1 MKKQIISFCIAFVA
15 WMTMDGVPLYA
26 QEEADSTNLKQEE
39 EKRKPERPAFESSV
53 LIDNQTVLVPKK
65 GTLEFMLQ
73 HRFGTMAN
81 GITDLWGMWAP
92 GNIRLGVAYTV
103 FDKLGVGSLKG
114 PLSIG
119 IGTTKN
125 SRIQD
130 FNWKYGILQ
139 QTKGGGMPVSV
150 TYYGVAGIETQAPV
164 EDLPNGNS
172 SDRISYFHQIII
184 ARRFSS
190 KLSVQ
195 VAPSISHYNVVSP
208 NMTNDMISI
217 AGGIRYK
224 FSAQSAII
232 LNVDQPL
239 TKMTTNN
246 PYPNFGFGIEVATS
260 SHAFQ
265 FFASCF
271 DAIVPQKNNMYNQN
285 DPYGKGLRLGFNIT
299 RLWNF

>member
-1 MKKQIISFCIAFVA
+1 MKKQIILFCLVFVA
-15 WMTMDGVPLYA
+15 WTMTNPVPLFA
-26 QEEADSTNLKQEE
+26 QEGSDSLKQQEDS
-39 EKRKPERPAFESSV
+39 RKPERPAFESSV
-53 LIDNQTVLVPKK
+53 LIDNQTPVVPRK

-92 GNIRLGVAYTV
+92 GNIRLGATYTV

-114 PLSIG
+114 PLSVG
-119 IGTTKN
+119 FGTTKD

-130 FNWKYGILQ
+130 INWKYGILQ
-139 QTKGGGMPVSV
+139 QTKGGNVPVTVS
-150 TYYGVAGIETQAPV
+150 YYGVVGIETAVPS
-164 EDLPNGNS
+164 EDLPNS
-172 SDRISYFHQIII
+172 SDRLSYFHQIII

-190 KLSVQ
+190 KLSIQ
-195 VAPSISHYNVVSP
+195 VAPSISHYNVVAA
-208 NMTNDMISI
+208 NMSNDMISI
-217 AGGIRYK
+217 AGGVRYK
-224 FSAQSAII
+224 FSAQSAVI